1 MSLPTTKLGSKG
13 PEVCVLGFGAMGI
26 SAYYETLLNDEQA
39 FAVLDKVVESG
50 VTFLDTARI
59 YNDNE
64 LLIGRW
70 FKARP
75 GVREKLFLC
84 TKFGIKTDGSG
95 FLASPEYIKQSLD
108 ESLERLGVDSI
119 DLYYQHRMDPNTPV
133 ETVMKTLKG
142 FVEEG
147 KIKYIGLSECSAATL
162 RRACKIHQVTA
173 VQIEYSPF
181 AVEAEKNGLIEA
193 CAELGVGVVA
203 YSPLARGMLTG
214 ALTSLADLGPT
225 DWRLSNPRFQPD
237 TFAANLKLVEA
248 FKAIAEKKG
257 ATPGQVCLAWIISQ
271 GYVPIPGTT
280 KIDRVVENAG
290 SATLTLTEEEKK
302 SIREF
307 VDAAADAVAGDR
319 YPTDGDLYAD
329 TPEL

>member
-1 MSLPTTKLGSKG
+1 MVELG
-13 PEVCVLGFGAMGI
+13 I
-26 SAYYETLLNDEQA
+26 
-39 FAVLDKVVESG
+39 
-50 VTFLDTARI
+50 TFLDTARI

-64 LLIGRW
+64 LVIGRW

-75 GVREKLFLC
+75 GVREKIFLC
-84 TKFGIKTDGSG
+84 SKFGIKVDGSG
-95 FLASPEYIKQSLD
+95 YDGSPEYIKQSLN

-119 DLYYQHRMDPNTPV
+119 DLYYQHRMDPKTPV
-133 ETVMKTLKG
+133 ETVVKTLKG

-162 RRACKIHQVTA
+162 RRANKIHQITA

-181 AVEAEKNGLIEA
+181 AVEAETNGLIEA
-193 CAELGVGVVA
+193 CKELSVGVVA
-203 YSPLARGMLTG
+203 YSPLARGLLTG
-214 ALTSLADLGPT
+214 QLTSLDSLDKN
-225 DWRLSNPRFQPD
+225 DWRLNNPRFQPD
-237 TFAANLKLVEA
+237 TFPANLKLVNA
-248 FKAIAEKKG
+248 FTAIAEKKG

-280 KIDRVVENAG
+280 KLTRLAENAA
-290 SATLTLTEEEKK
+290 STKVVLSEEELK

-307 VDAAADAVAGDR
+307 VDAAAVAGSR
-319 YPTDGDLYAD
+319 YPTDTDLYAD